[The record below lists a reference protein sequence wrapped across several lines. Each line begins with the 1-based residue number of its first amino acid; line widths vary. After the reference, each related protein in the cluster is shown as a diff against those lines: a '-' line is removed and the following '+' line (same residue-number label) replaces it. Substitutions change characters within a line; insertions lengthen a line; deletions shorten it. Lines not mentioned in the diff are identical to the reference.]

1 MTSRPTTFKR
11 YVPNGSKAPYRR
23 IMNSEAVQALV
34 LAKARQVA
42 EAARQQG
49 VECACDVRPGRMRAH
64 ARATAAH
71 ERVTDFRTR
80 GHNQR
85 VDRVLQAAL
94 QQIRGGAR

>member
-1 MTSRPTTFKR
+1 MPSGCNLRR
-11 YVPNGSKAPYRR
+11 YVPNPSSVPYHKV
-23 IMNSEAVQALV
+23 MNSDAVQALV

-42 EAARQQG
+42 EASRQQG
-49 VECACDVRPGRMRAH
+49 IECTCDVRPGRMRAH

-71 ERVTDFRTR
+71 ERTADFRTR